1 MSELALRKYLERYAE
16 PEAAFAR
23 ELGHQYAHVLI
34 VPLQR
39 ESADF
44 LEQLRPA
51 LEATSGRTLLIAVVN
66 ATTDAPD
73 SVHEQ
78 NQRALAE
85 LEQRLV
91 PQQELSSLPGAT
103 ARGFLGSAGTFD
115 VLVVDRASPGRRL
128 AEAEGVGQARRIGND
143 IALGLHQRGGLT
155 SPWLASTDADAR
167 LPVGYF
173 AALDQVAARA
183 PDGTRRVALTLPF
196 RHIPSGDE
204 AVDRATQ
211 LYEISLRY
219 YTLGLAAAGSPYAYE
234 SLGSTI
240 VVLAAAYAEVRGFPR
255 RQAGED
261 FYLLDK
267 LAKVGSLHRPQLA
280 PIELVSRPSDR
291 VPFGTGARVRDIV
304 AGGGGLTTYH
314 PRVFELLALTL
325 KALRHAVV
333 TRNDAALLTELR
345 GALDAGTLGA
355 VSSALDELG
364 TFEALRD
371 TMAASPDARVR
382 ERRLLTWFDALRT
395 LRFIHLI
402 ELPAALPR
410 LPVLEA
416 VATAPFCS
424 GWSGAAGPQY
434 TESEVSLRA
443 FSAEQALPSDIG
455 LETAILAR
463 VNGS

>member
-23 ELGHQYAHVLI
+23 ELGHQYGHVLV

-44 LEQLRPA
+44 LQQLRPA
-51 LEATSGRTLLIAVVN
+51 LEAATNAGRCLLIAVVN

-73 SVHEQ
+73 AVHEQ
-78 NQRALAE
+78 NERLLAE

-91 PQQELSSLPGAT
+91 PQQELSSIAGAT
-103 ARGFLGSAGTFD
+103 ARAFLGNAGTFD
-115 VLVVDRASPGRRL
+115 VLVVDRASAGRRL
-128 AEAEGVGQARRIGND
+128 AEGEGVGQARRIGND
-143 IALGLHQRGGLT
+143 IALGLHQLGGLT

-167 LPVGYF
+167 LPLDYF
-173 AALDQVAARA
+173 ARLGQVAPRA

-196 RHIPSGDE
+196 RHVPSGDE

-240 VVLAAAYAEVRGFPR
+240 VVLAPAYAEVRGFPR

-267 LAKVGSLHRPQLA
+267 LAKVGSLHRPTLT

-304 AGGGGLTTYH
+304 ASGGGLTTYH
-314 PRVFELLALTL
+314 PRVFELLSLTL

-333 TRNDAALLTELR
+333 TRNDAALLAELR
-345 GALDAGTLGA
+345 AVLDAGTLGA
-355 VSSALDELG
+355 ISSALDELG

-371 TMAASPDARVR
+371 TLAASPDPRVR

-395 LRFIHLI
+395 LRFIHLL
-402 ELPAALPR
+402 EVPAGLPR
-410 LPVLEA
+410 LPVREA
-416 VATAPFCS
+416 FAQAPF
-424 GWSGAAGPQY
+424 GAFWTADLP
-434 TESEVSLRA
+434 EFEVSFRA

-455 LETAILAR
+455 LESLILAG